1 MSQFM
6 RVKAMCATSRTV
18 SSDQAALPEFL
29 FLPPTNSK
37 VGMMI
42 IHEEGTLEDGEARYK
57 RNLSVCFTL
66 CTKAAQ
72 DPGKPNS
79 TVLGREID

>member
-6 RVKAMCATSRTV
+6 RVKAMCATSRTI

-42 IHEEGTLEDGEARYK
+42 IYEEGTLEDGEDINETRV
-57 RNLSVCFTL
+57 SVSPCAPKLPKTL
-66 CTKAAQ
+66 ESPAA
-72 DPGKPNS
+72 PFWAEK
-79 TVLGREID
+79 